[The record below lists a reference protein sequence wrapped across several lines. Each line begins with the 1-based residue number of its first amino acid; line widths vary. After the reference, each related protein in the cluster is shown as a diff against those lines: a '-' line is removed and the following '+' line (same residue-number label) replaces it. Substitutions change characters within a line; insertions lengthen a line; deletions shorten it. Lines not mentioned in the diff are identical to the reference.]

1 MFFLY
6 IDCIIS
12 WTVFANGA
20 RRAKN
25 KVHTSEPLV
34 TKQFSQVIGTN
45 NVQKL
50 RYDWNRKRDMRIIS
64 LQ

>member
-25 KVHTSEPLV
+25 KVHPSEPLV